1 LDGFFARLGMFHVMH
16 EVSLIHLEELLRARV
31 INSAQWIIRNQFSKE
46 KMNPNDKVE

>member
-1 LDGFFARLGMFHVMH
+1 MFHVMH
-16 EVSLIHLEELLRARV
+16 EVSLIHLEELLRPRV